1 MGIMEHSIIIVAV
14 AHFEKK
20 IKLLGTVISPGKFIA
35 WQAIIKKKCSGRWGR
50 TCCKLGANNGAL
62 GGSEGDKFLV
72 SENTEPLSLQPQ
84 SNNNQQKTKLTELSR
99 ETHLVQMTTQA
110 SFFIPT

>member
-1 MGIMEHSIIIVAV
+1 MGKNM
-14 AHFEKK
+14 
-20 IKLLGTVISPGKFIA
+20 
-35 WQAIIKKKCSGRWGR
+35 WQEM
-50 TCCKLGANNGAL
+50 GANNGAL
-62 GGSEGDKFLV
+62 GGGEGDKFLV
-72 SENTEPLSLQPQ
+72 SEKAEPLSLQPQ